1 MFRALLPRET
11 SFFDFFES
19 HARVTSEGARELLA
33 LATDGAAVEPRA
45 RRIKEIEHEADVITH
60 QCVDALHRTF
70 ITPIDRHDIHR
81 LITRMDDVMDL
92 IDAASDRI
100 RLYELVPLRPEIREF
115 AEILVHAT
123 GLVEKAVHG
132 LRNLKHSAE
141 IKTTCIEINRLE
153 NDGDALYRRAVLSLF
168 HEVSDAI
175 CVMKWKEIL
184 DDLEAATDRCEDV
197 ANLVEGILLEHA

>member
-1 MFRALLPRET
+1 VFRSLLPRET
-11 SFFDFFES
+11 SFFDFFER
-19 HARVTSEGARELLA
+19 HAKITMEGARELLA
-33 LATDGAAVEPRA
+33 LTAETGSLEPRA
-45 RRIKEIEHEADVITH
+45 RRIKEIEHETDVITH

-100 RLYELVPLRPEIREF
+100 RLYELAPLRPEVKEF

-123 GLVEKAVHG
+123 ELVEKAVHG
-132 LRNLKHSAE
+132 LRDLKGEAE
-141 IKTTCIEINRLE
+141 IKATCIEINRLE
-153 NDGDALYRRAVLSLF
+153 NDGDALFRRAVLGLF
-168 HEVSDAI
+168 HEEKDPITVF
-175 CVMKWKEIL
+175 KWKEIF